1 MQKKCLVLLLGIVF
15 WSCNN
20 DDANYES
27 FSELDKALE
36 IALFSA
42 SNNVGSHFYKLPES
56 DDFLSIPQDI
66 NNPLSS
72 EKVYLGKMLFHET
85 ALAINANH
93 ADGMGT
99 YSCASCHHS
108 DAGFQSGKRQ
118 GIGDG
123 GLGFGLLGEERV
135 MHQSY
140 SNEMVDVQPI
150 KSPTALNSAYQEVM
164 LWNGQFGAVGMNE
177 GTESQWTIGTPKANN
192 FLGFEGLEI
201 QAIAGLTVHRM
212 GMDEALVISL
222 GYLEYF
228 DSAFSQDPVGERYT
242 IKNTGLAI
250 AAYERTLLA
259 NKAPFQEWLNGD
271 LNAMSDNE
279 KKGAVLFFEKAKC
292 YQCHNGPSLASMKF
306 SAIGMDD
313 LLGSGVLGSP
323 VDDTTRRGR
332 GGFTQN
338 PLDNYKFKVPQLYNL
353 KANGSYGH
361 GASFNSIKQ
370 VIEYKNLAV
379 KQNVIVS
386 EDALDSNFVPLGLTE
401 EEIMQ
406 LTLFIENSLQDN
418 YLDRYVPESVMSGNC
433 FPNNDSESQQDLGCN

>member
-1 MQKKCLVLLLGIVF
+1 MRKKYLVLLLGIVF

-20 DDANYES
+20 DDVNYETL
-27 FSELDKALE
+27 SELDNALE
-36 IALFSA
+36 IALYSA
-42 SNNVGSHFYKLPES
+42 SNSIGSHYYKLPDS
-56 DDFLSIPQDI
+56 DDFLSIPQDL
-66 NNPLSS
+66 NNPLSA

-85 ALAINANH
+85 ALAINADH
-93 ADGMGT
+93 TDGMGT

-123 GLGFGLLGEERV
+123 GFGFGLFGEGRV
-135 MHQSY
+135 VHQSY
-140 SNEMVDVQPI
+140 SNETVDVQPI
-150 KSPTALNSAYQEVM
+150 KSPTTLNTAYQKVM
-164 LWNGQFGAVGMNE
+164 LWNGQFGATGMNE
-177 GTESQWTIGTPKANN
+177 GTESQWTVGTPKENN
-192 FLGFEGLEI
+192 TLGFEGLET

-212 GMDEALVISL
+212 GMDEALANSL
-222 GYLEYF
+222 DYKEYF
-228 DSAFSQDPVGERYT
+228 DSAFSQVPIGERYT

-259 NKAPFQEWLNGD
+259 NKAPFQEWLSGD
-271 LNAMSDNE
+271 LNAMSDDE
-279 KKGAVLFFEKAKC
+279 KKGGILFFDKAKC
-292 YQCHNGPSLASMKF
+292 YECHNGPSLASMKF
-306 SAIGMDD
+306 SAIGMND
-313 LLGSGVLGSP
+313 LLGGNILGNP
-323 VDDTTRRGR
+323 VDDNTRKGR

-338 PLDNYKFKVPQLYNL
+338 PQDNYKFKVPQLYNL

-361 GASFNSIKQ
+361 GASFNSIKE

-379 KQNVIVS
+379 KENAIVF
-386 EDALDSNFVPLGLTE
+386 DNMLDSYFVPLDLTE

-418 YLDRYVPESVMSGNC
+418 YLDRYVPEIVMSGNC